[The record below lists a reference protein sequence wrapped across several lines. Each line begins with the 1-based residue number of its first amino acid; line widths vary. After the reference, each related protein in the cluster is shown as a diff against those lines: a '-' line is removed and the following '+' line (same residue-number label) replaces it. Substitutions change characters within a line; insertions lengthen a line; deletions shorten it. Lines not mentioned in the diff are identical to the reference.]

1 MILSYYHIITSSY
14 HNKSIYKTFNA
25 LTMKQNMLSES
36 TYVKW
41 YLNREQKQN
50 IEFSIWMSK
59 VEHKIKQKFG
69 LDLLDLPDEDYIIYF
84 ELSYSPDML
93 VKLICKSNGLV

>member
-1 MILSYYHIITSSY
+1 
-14 HNKSIYKTFNA
+14 
-25 LTMKQNMLSES
+25 MKQNMLTVS

-41 YLNREQKQN
+41 YLNREQKPN
-50 IEFSIWMSK
+50 IGFAIWMSK

-84 ELSYSPDML
+84 ELSYSPDMM